1 MSDFLSNFDAQNY
14 KETLEEKKSS
24 QKRQRPIKKEQE
36 EEVTPVTG
44 PPVRRKKRKRKPS
57 TSSTSDNQPVF
68 VPIDTP
74 SYTDE
79 SAYFLDDEE
88 QEDDLEYDS
97 SSDHEV
103 AIDPTYASKQKRKK
117 LVIIG
122 GSILAMIAIYAI
134 YFNISRVKMP
144 EFTDKSVTEVRKWAA
159 ENRMKVT
166 YDGTFSIEK
175 ASNDVVEQSIKP
187 GKNVKKG
194 SDVTVV
200 VSDGPDPEELIPLPN
215 FKEMTESD
223 VAAFI
228 DKNKAENLTV
238 ITEYDNKVDKGSFI
252 KIDFSNKDITAE
264 NYRRRD
270 SANVYF
276 SKGKEVFEKNIAMPD
291 FTKKDKATVDE
302 WAKKNGVSVKYE
314 KTDSDTIEEG
324 LIISQNVK
332 KDTKIAKN
340 DTVIFEESLGKAVVV
355 PNFSDMRPD
364 AASDA
369 VEGLVVNMIQVFS
382 NDVPYGRL
390 ISQSIETGTKMT
402 GKEVK
407 PVKVVYSMGSPYIKS
422 YYGQLEGDI
431 PKLLYDDFNSKGASI
446 TYDVYYVDS
455 SQEKG
460 QIVKMSVFN
469 QYIGLN
475 DTVVFGISNG
485 RFADVPSASP
495 TEPSN
500 DDPEL

>member
-24 QKRQRPIKKEQE
+24 QKRQRPVKQEPE
-36 EEVTPVTG
+36 EEVALG
-44 PPVRRKKRKRKPS
+44 GSPVRRRKRKRKTEVSP
-57 TSSTSDNQPVF
+57 TEEAQQVF
-68 VPIDTP
+68 VPMDRLSEKEEAEELFDDTG
-74 SYTDE
+74 
-79 SAYFLDDEE
+79 
-88 QEDDLEYDS
+88 QEDDLEYED

-103 AIDPTYASKQKRKK
+103 AIDPSYANKQKRKK
-117 LVIIG
+117 RLIIG
-122 GSILAMIAIYAI
+122 GSLLALVAMYGI
-134 YFNISRVKMP
+134 YFTMSRVKMP

-166 YDGTFSIEK
+166 YDGVFSLEK

-194 SDVTVV
+194 SDMTVT

-215 FKEMTESD
+215 FKEMTEAE
-223 VAAFI
+223 VTAFI
-228 DKNKAENLTV
+228 EKNKAENLTV
-238 ITEYDNKVDKGSFI
+238 ITEYDNKIDKGSFI
-252 KIDFSNKDITAE
+252 KIDFSNKDITADT
-264 NYRRRD
+264 YRRRD

-276 SKGKEVFEKNIAMPD
+276 SKGKEVFEKNITMPD
-291 FTKKDKATVDE
+291 FTKKDKAAVDE
-302 WAKKNGVSVKYE
+302 WAKKNGVTVTYE

-324 LIISQNVK
+324 LIMSQSVK
-332 KDTKIAKN
+332 KNTKIAKN
-340 DTVIFEESLGKAVVV
+340 DKVVFTESLGKAVVV
-355 PNFSDMRPD
+355 PNFSELRPD

-369 VEGLVVNMIQVFS
+369 VEGLDVSMTQVFS
-382 NDVPYGRL
+382 TEVPYGRL
-390 ISQSIETGTKMT
+390 ISQSIEAGTKMT

-485 RFADVPSASP
+485 RFADAPSASP
-495 TEPSN
+495 TEPSD